1 MCRSWDQTGVP
12 KHIERRWR
20 QDLDVWRNVFK
31 IVLVP
36 SLSESNGLVSFPG
49 TKSALVGV
57 GGRGGPTKGTR
68 STFEAFEFCC
78 LLFSMK
84 LCIRSSSLE
93 IGSPGKGV
101 TMCNSCVYTLKGA
114 TMCNY

>member
-1 MCRSWDQTGVP
+1 MP
-12 KHIERRWR
+12 
-20 QDLDVWRNVFK
+20 
-31 IVLVP
+31 P
-36 SLSESNGLVSFPG
+36 LSESNGLVSFPG
-49 TKSALVGV
+49 TKSALM
-57 GGRGGPTKGTR
+57 GRGEGGGGLTKGTR

-101 TMCNSCVYTLKGA
+101 TMCNYCVYTLKGA